1 MLYKRTYS
9 YLEDVAS
16 NSRKL
21 FQIRRFSRD
30 YFVLYGGYNM
40 KNDFRETLVV
50 MGGIFLITLILNL
63 FSNSIDFYNR
73 NATIA
78 YFAFGVVYYCIRHFS
93 KSK

>member
-1 MLYKRTYS
+1 
-9 YLEDVAS
+9 
-16 NSRKL
+16 
-21 FQIRRFSRD
+21 
-30 YFVLYGGYNM
+30 M